1 MGLTAELFTG
11 PLEIA
16 GPLVALLGTFKP
28 DGALSTKLSWE
39 LDIVF
44 SRDKR
49 PENLAHSYCYHNCSE
64 ITIQKGSSKSGPF

>member
-28 DGALSTKLSWE
+28 DGALSTKLS
-39 LDIVF
+39 
-44 SRDKR
+44 
-49 PENLAHSYCYHNCSE
+49 
-64 ITIQKGSSKSGPF
+64 